1 MEANTFSPDLMRS
14 RREQKGLTSKELAY
28 QVNLS
33 PTTISSYERGRTRP
47 SAEYWEHICSVLDID
62 VMSLPQ
68 SNVSDTLQEVQ
79 EQFKYEPVTFT
90 FTEGQC
96 YSIRNK
102 GVGGA
107 HNVCAWNVEDLAV
120 LRYVGKHGIHHCF
133 KDIHGGWGRTYTDAQ
148 LIGKK
153 IKEVTP

>member
-1 MEANTFSPDLMRS
+1 MPAKVEAFSPELLRTMRES
-14 RREQKGLTSKELAY
+14 RDITCERLASY
-28 QVNLS
+28 VNLN
-33 PTTISSYERGRTRP
+33 PNTISKYERGVIKP
-47 SAEYWEHICSVLDID
+47 
-62 VMSLPQ
+62 
-68 SNVSDTLQEVQ
+68 SDTQWGRIYAILINRPIPQDTWREVQ

-133 KDIHGGWGRTYTDAQ
+133 KDIRGGWGRTYTDAQ

>member
-1 MEANTFSPDLMRS
+1 MAVEVKPFSPELLRSMREEKHFTHSDLSFYTCVSANTIS
-14 RREQKGLTSKELAY
+14 R
-28 QVNLS
+28 
-33 PTTISSYERGRTRP
+33 YERGLSTP
-47 SAEYWEHICSVLDID
+47 SVKMWERIYTLLSREK
-62 VMSLPQ
+62 
-68 SNVSDTLQEVQ
+68 VSKPPDTWQEVQ

-153 IKEVTP
+153 IREVEP

>member
-1 MEANTFSPDLMRS
+1 MEAETINFSPYLLRFK
-14 RREQKGLTSKELAY
+14 REQKGLATKDLAC

-33 PTTISSYERGRTRP
+33 PSTISNYERGKNRP
-47 SAEYWEHICSVLDID
+47 TAESWKRICSVLGIEITRDD
-62 VMSLPQ
+62 AWR
-68 SNVSDTLQEVQ
+68 EVQ
-79 EQFKYEPVTFT
+79 EQFIYTPVTFT

-153 IKEVTP
+153 IREVEP